1 MVYFIACIETDID
14 GKPQRYQEYIREVE
28 PIVKRFGGRYIV
40 RSDKVT
46 NLSEDWKPDRV
57 IIIEWDSREQLE
69 RCFDSKE
76 YRKIAGKRE
85 NSVDSKAI
93 IVEGSYY
100 EGDRTGTSDTN

>member
-1 MVYFIACIETDID
+1 MVYFIACIKTDIN

-28 PIVKRFGGRYIV
+28 PIVKRFGGRYMV
-40 RSDKVT
+40 RSDRVT

-69 RCFDSKE
+69 QCFRSEE
-76 YRKIAGKRE
+76 YQKIAGKRE

-100 EGDRTGTSDTN
+100 EGNGTGISDTD